1 MYTLHD
7 DEQRPLILII
17 EDEPQIRHFL
27 HSTLANMTTGCARRP
42 RFKMEWPRPPR
53 ARVISVTLLGK
64 GMTDSIRRRDDRAVR
79 ARTRHESVTT
89 NKEEVSYGMGD

>member
-1 MYTLHD
+1 M
-7 DEQRPLILII
+7 
-17 EDEPQIRHFL
+17 
-27 HSTLANMTTGCARRP
+27 
-42 RFKMEWPRPPR
+42 
-53 ARVISVTLLGK
+53 VISVTLLGK